1 MNSTTLR
8 QEGNG
13 STNAGRMI
21 IKKTVSP
28 TNDQQ
33 MANQA
38 MYYQQ
43 KNSQQHSTGQKFG
56 SKLSKNV
63 NAAQQVYQP
72 TNYSNASYN
81 NASNLPISSRSNRN
95 GMVQFANQNNR
106 KNSKNNLEARKVPT
120 PKNQMQNNQNPIWQ
134 FNS

>member
-8 QEGNG
+8 QDSNG

-28 TNDQQ
+28 SNEQQ
-33 MANQA
+33 VAANQA
-38 MYYQQ
+38 MYFQN
-43 KNSQQHSTGQKFG
+43 KHSQQSTGQKFG

-72 TNYSNASYN
+72 AMNYSNASYAN
-81 NASNLPISSRSNRN
+81 SNMPSNLPISSRSNRN
-95 GMVQFANQNNR
+95 GMAQFANQNANSR
-106 KNSKNNLEARKVPT
+106 SKNSKNNLDARKVPT
-120 PKNQMQNNQNPIWQ
+120 PKNNMY
-134 FNS
+134 